1 MLEEFDFVLV
11 LILMLVL
18 IGLGRQIGL
27 GSKIPFYLLSYLS
40 ICHSQNYGV
49 KNKDISWE
57 RKGSTPCIFNKKI
70 LQAAVCPSTVRYH
83 MHIHTSMNLAIM
95 ACI

>member
-27 GSKIPFYLLSYLS
+27 GSKIPFNLLSYLS
-40 ICHSQNYGV
+40 IHHSRNYGV
-49 KNKDISWE
+49 KTRKLPGRGKDPLSVS
-57 RKGSTPCIFNKKI
+57 STKRYFEPRSVHLPYGTICIFVQVQI
-70 LQAAVCPSTVRYH
+70 
-83 MHIHTSMNLAIM
+83 
-95 ACI
+95 